1 MDFDAFWAMYP
12 RRVAKADARR
22 AWAKRKPEQLQA
34 IAAALPNHIRYWS
47 LTGTEIQYIPYPAS
61 WLNGE
66 RYEDELEMPTFEK
79 AGDWW
84 RTDKGVEGK
93 ARELNM
99 TARPGEEMAQ
109 FRERVIAA
117 ARGAIRRVA

>member
-1 MDFDAFWAMYP
+1 MDFDAFWALYP
-12 RRVAKADARR
+12 RKVAKADARK
-22 AWAKRKPEQLQA
+22 AWVRKKPDQQ
-34 IAAALPNHIRYWS
+34 AAAIGALPDHVRYWAA
-47 LTGTEIQYIPYPAS
+47 TGTESQYIPHPAT

-66 RYEDELEMPTFEK
+66 RYEDVLEMPTFEK

-93 ARELNM
+93 ARELGM

>member
-1 MDFDAFWAMYP
+1 MDFDAFWALYP
-12 RRVAKADARR
+12 RKVAKADARK
-22 AWAKRKPEQLQA
+22 AWARRKPEEQERAMQ
-34 IAAALPNHIRYWS
+34 ALPEHVKYWS
-47 LTGTEIQYIPYPAS
+47 LTGTEMQYIPYPAS

-66 RYEDELEMPTFEK
+66 RYEDELQMPTFEK

-93 ARELNM
+93 ARELGM

-109 FRERVIAA
+109 FRERVLAA
-117 ARGAIRRVA
+117 ARATIRRVA